1 MKRSWLLI
9 EYVLYLIKIK
19 INRSIFSSIDHWD
32 LHREVIVILM
42 ENHILI
48 VRYNFIKERIIY
60 TQIIRFDDI
69 QSVTFGPCSYPDKSF
84 MG

>member
-1 MKRSWLLI
+1 MYFVFI
-9 EYVLYLIKIK
+9 
-19 INRSIFSSIDHWD
+19 IFKLNFFVSSIDHWD

-48 VRYNFIKERIIY
+48 VRYNFIKEKIIY
-60 TQIIRFDDI
+60 TQAIRFDDI
-69 QSVTFGPCSYPDKSF
+69 RSVSYGTCSYPDKSF